1 MVAGGGG
8 WWSLLRRR
16 EAGGVR
22 RVEGE
27 EGEGGEEVK
36 RRARGKVGVEYLR
49 GEEVREY
56 ARRKLPE
63 YMVPSEV
70 VMMEELP
77 VSANGKLDRSAL
89 PHPESFRTEPE
100 QNYVAPSSEVERII
114 ASTW

>member
-36 RRARGKVGVEYLR
+36 RRARGKVGEEYLR

-89 PHPESFRTEPE
+89 PQPDTSGPEVKGNF
-100 QNYVAPSSEVERII
+100 VAARSPLEEILI
-114 ASTW
+114 G